1 MACQDMG
8 RVPSS
13 WLMLA
18 QNRDGDQVG
27 GGGIGII
34 QKSFEQEERRGVRT
48 IEKNNAKAYLT
59 LFVWQLNY

>member
-1 MACQDMG
+1 
-8 RVPSS
+8 
-13 WLMLA
+13 MLA